1 MQDNVLVFYMSGQV
15 DLLCR
20 MTYGICSSLCWDVQQ
35 FGEIEQCVFAGC
47 RWRGW
52 ALIDQAVRPMMSSS
66 LLKPISA
73 KYSRT
78 SSARKVKKFTK
89 YS

>member
-52 ALIDQAVRPMMSSS
+52 ALIDQVRTPDDVIHPGESHFSQM
-66 LLKPISA
+66 LADFLCQECE
-73 KYSRT
+73 
-78 SSARKVKKFTK
+78 KV
-89 YS
+89 Y